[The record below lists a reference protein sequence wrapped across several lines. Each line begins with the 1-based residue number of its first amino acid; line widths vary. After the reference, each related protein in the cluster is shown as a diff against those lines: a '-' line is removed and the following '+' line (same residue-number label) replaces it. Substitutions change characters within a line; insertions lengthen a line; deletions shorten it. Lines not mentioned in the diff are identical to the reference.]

1 MKKHYKTFDEIMATL
16 DRLVKRQVKH
26 YLTDWTDY
34 DIPRLNESMASTDRS
49 DKKLTLIVRDCGTWL
64 IYTDDINK
72 PGTGANTIF
81 NYYKP
86 GGVGSHRTKPEKFYN
101 IDLLSF
107 TIVQLKFD
115 INGRLITGKKT
126 SKKAA

>member
-34 DIPRLNESMASTDRS
+34 DIPRLNESLKSSDRS

-64 IYTDDINK
+64 IYTDDISK
-72 PGTGANTIF
+72 PGTGANTIY
-81 NYYKP
+81 NYYLP
-86 GGVGSHRTKPEKFYN
+86 GGPDNPKRNPNKYYELNLFDYSITP
-101 IDLLSF
+101 I
-107 TIVQLKFD
+107 KFD
-115 INGRLITGKKT
+115 ENGKRITSKPKY
-126 SKKAA
+126 KKAA

>member
-1 MKKHYKTFDEIMATL
+1 MKKHYKAFDEIMATL

-49 DKKLTLIVRDCGTWL
+49 DKK
-64 IYTDDINK
+64 
-72 PGTGANTIF
+72 F
-81 NYYKP
+81 

-101 IDLLSF
+101 IDLLAF

-115 INGRLITGKKT
+115 INGKLIT
-126 SKKAA
+126 SKKTTKKAA

>member
-1 MKKHYKTFDEIMATL
+1 MKKHYKDFNELMTTL
-16 DRLVKRQVKH
+16 DKIVRKYTKH

-34 DIPRLNESMASTDRS
+34 DIPRLNESLKSSDRS

-101 IDLLSF
+101 IDLAAL
-107 TIVQLKFD
+107 TIIQLKFD

-126 SKKAA
+126 NKKAA

>member
-1 MKKHYKTFDEIMATL
+1 MKKHYKTFDEIMTTL

-34 DIPRLNESMASTDRS
+34 DIPRLNESMASTDKS
-49 DKKLTLIVRDCGTWL
+49 DKKLTLITRDCGTWL
-64 IYTDDINK
+64 IYTDDISK

-86 GGVGSHRTKPEKFYN
+86 GGVGSSRRNPEKFYN
-101 IDLLSF
+101 IDLSAL
-107 TIVQLKFD
+107 TITQIRFD
-115 INGRLITGKKT
+115 ANGNIIKASKT
-126 SKKAA
+126 RKKAA